1 MRKGAKVK
9 MKDYETL
16 IFEEKD
22 GVAWIRMDRPDE
34 LNALSLPM
42 ARELCEATAYCTV
55 EKSVRAVVLTGTGRA
70 FCAGGDVKKMA
81 QELEET
87 GRSDLFLRDLALYLH
102 SFVSEIARMPKP
114 VLAAV
119 NGIAAGAGFSM
130 SLACDMSIVAEG
142 ARFVMAY
149 TNIGL
154 VPDGSS
160 TFFLSHLVGPK
171 KAMELI
177 YLNEPIDAEEALKL
191 GIVNRVLPSE
201 EFEKGVSGI
210 ARKLAQGPT
219 ETYGRA
225 KELVRKGLLE
235 TLESQME
242 SERQGIAFSSL
253 QGEFREG
260 VTAFREKR
268 KADFL
273 SVA

>member
-1 MRKGAKVK
+1 

-16 IFEEKD
+16 ILEEKE
-22 GVAWIRMDRPDE
+22 GVAWIRMNRPDE
-34 LNALSLPM
+34 LNALNLPM
-42 ARELCEATAYCTV
+42 ARELCQATAYCTV

-81 QELEET
+81 QELAET
-87 GRSDLFLRDLALYLH
+87 GRSDLFLRDLALHLH
-102 SFVSEIARMPKP
+102 SFVAEIARMPKP

-130 SLACDMSIVAEG
+130 TLACDMSIAAEG

-171 KAMELI
+171 KAMEMI

-201 EFEKGVSGI
+201 EFEKGVSEI

-225 KELVRKGLLE
+225 KELIRKGLLE

-268 KADFL
+268 KADFS